1 MRKAKVTETF
11 PDSVFRADT
20 LAVPAM
26 DYGRRNEVKAKSKY
40 LETSHD
46 RHLHERGLVVT
57 NEFPFLGASPDGKVC
72 DAGQCGIL
80 EIKCPYETVPSVKH
94 VIYGISAWKKISR
107 LYG

>member
-1 MRKAKVTETF
+1 
-11 PDSVFRADT
+11 
-20 LAVPAM
+20 M

-46 RHLHERGLVVT
+46 RHLHECGLVVT

-80 EIKCPYETVPSVKH
+80 EINAHTHLETVPSVKH
-94 VIYGISAWKKISR
+94 VI
-107 LYG
+107 